1 MTLAGLCGRPMAN
14 SIAHPAGHGAF
25 YIRAPFFRRALMK
38 QQTHEHHEQPLVCD
52 GEAMRSNPLKWFFFV
67 PRLAFKLW
75 FGFIFF
81 GSLAVLYVPFRFLL
95 RKEVDHSR
103 AFALM
108 NAWGVFLNV
117 FLLVPVKRVSMAP
130 LPKPPYVICANHG
143 SYLDIVHMY
152 SIGLDFFLFMGK
164 YELLKWPLVG
174 MFFKRMNIAVNRG
187 SRTEAAKALMRAAR
201 SIDKG
206 ICVSLFP
213 EGTIPLTTPR
223 MKPFKDGAFKLAIEK
238 QVPIVP
244 VTFLDHWKLFGDPGD
259 LWSRGHPGFAHA
271 VRHPYIDTKGMTEAD
286 LDNLRRRVHDAIE
299 GPLKK
304 YAPRKNGPPI
314 VL

>member
-1 MTLAGLCGRPMAN
+1 MTM
-14 SIAHPAGHGAF
+14 PAAE
-25 YIRAPFFRRALMK
+25 P
-38 QQTHEHHEQPLVCD
+38 HEHHDSPLIPD
-52 GEAMRSNPLKWFFFV
+52 GEATRSVLLKWLFAI
-67 PRLAFKLW
+67 PRFIFKLY
-75 FGFIFF
+75 FGIIFF
-81 GSLAVLYVPFRFLL
+81 GTLLLLYVPFRLL
-95 RKEVDHSR
+95 MRSEDGFPK
-103 AFALM
+103 AFRLM
-108 NAWGVFLNV
+108 NAWGVVLNI
-117 FLLVPVKRVSMAP
+117 FLLVPVRRLKMAP

-187 SRTEAAKALMRAAR
+187 NRTEAAKALLRAGR

-213 EGTIPLTTPR
+213 EGTIPHTAPR

-244 VTFLDHWKLFGDPGD
+244 VTFIDHWRLFGDPAD
-259 LWSRGHPGFAHA
+259 LMSRGHPGFSRA
-271 VRHPYIDTKGMTEAD
+271 VRHPFIETKGMTEAD
-286 LDNLRRRVHDAIE
+286 LDNLRHRVYDIIQAPLIDAF
-299 GPLKK
+299 GKK
-304 YAPRKNGPPI
+304 P
-314 VL
+314 